1 MMPYPLTIVSEISD
15 PAAAR
20 HARGPRTSEAS
31 PTGEAWD
38 HLTFLMSM
46 MNTQPT
52 KAKQIAIGN
61 ANT

>member
-1 MMPYPLTIVSEISD
+1 MVSEISD

-20 HARGPRTSEAS
+20 HAWGPRTSEAS